1 MQQKKFFIKDLKEL
15 FKKELRVNKI
25 SENNKLLDFKEW
37 DSLGNFNVLL
47 ACENRFRIKFSE
59 KEFTSLNSFKEISKV
74 VEQKI
79 KKYK

>member
-37 DSLGNFNVLL
+37 DSFGNFNVLL
-47 ACENRFRIKFSE
+47 ACENRFLIKFSE

>member
-79 KKYK
+79 KKHK